1 MTCRD
6 RILSEDFQDFLTYY
20 ILPEG
25 TLEEEVSGGAF
36 CSVPVSG
43 RLWSVYFNRR
53 SLPPL
58 SFSGYQYRYVTELYG
73 LAEEFVWGAQG
84 QRFDPQPLNAGGITQ
99 LQGEPLFLTGRNV
112 VIGFADTGIDYRS
125 PVFRRQDG
133 SSRILAIWDQTD
145 QTGTPPEG
153 FYYGSEYTREQID
166 DALSLENPLE
176 AVPVTDENGHGTRMA
191 SAAAGSAINDGID
204 FLGAAPDADIVV
216 VKLKQAKRYLLDF
229 YLIPEGVPAYESN
242 DIVLAVKYLNSFA
255 VPFVRPVCIC
265 LGIGRSFGD
274 HRSNSALSRYL
285 SEVSSD
291 INRVAVVSGGN
302 EGNTAHHYAGTVLER
317 ESEEI
322 EVRVGEGTRGFLM
335 EIWGNLPSYFSVMV
349 RSPGGEEIP
358 VLNSRLEREV
368 EYSFIYGRSRIR
380 IDYQLNDPATGS
392 EVAVIR
398 LEEPAAGIWTFRLV
412 QESSGYGAFQ
422 MWLPIRQFVEGSVEF
437 LRPDPDSTLTSPSY
451 AQDVL
456 GVSAYNSRN
465 NSFYVNSGRGFAL
478 DGRIKPEL
486 AAPGVDLSVASG
498 TLRGSAVVASA
509 SGTSLA
515 AAIAAGG
522 CAQLLQWCVPDGNY
536 PDINGTGLISFL
548 VRGAA
553 RDAAQSYPNRTFG
566 FGRLDMAGVFDWIAG
581 IGRG

>member
-6 RILSEDFQDFLTYY
+6 MILSEEYQDFLTYY

-25 TLEEEVSGGAF
+25 TLEEEVSGDAF
-36 CSVPVSG
+36 CFVPVSG
-43 RLWSVYFNRR
+43 RLWSVYFNRQN
-53 SLPPL
+53 LPPL

-73 LAEEFVWGAQG
+73 LAVEFVWGTKG
-84 QRFDPQPLNAGGITQ
+84 QRFDPQPLNASGITE

-145 QTGTPPEG
+145 QSGTPPEG

-166 DALSLENPLE
+166 AALSLENPLE
-176 AVPVTDENGHGTRMA
+176 AIPVTDENGHGTRMA
-191 SAAAGSAINDGID
+191 SVAAGSAVNGGLD

-229 YLIPEGVPAYESN
+229 YLVPEGVPAYESN

-255 VPFVRPVCIC
+255 IPFIRPVCIC
-265 LGIGRSFGD
+265 LGIGRNFGD

-285 SEVSSD
+285 SEVGSD
-291 INRVAVVSGGN
+291 VNRVVVVSGGN
-302 EGNTAHHYAGTVLER
+302 EGNAAHHYAGTVTER

-358 VLNSRLEREV
+358 VISSRLEQEV
-368 EYSFIYGRSRIR
+368 EYSFIYGRSRIH
-380 IDYQLNDPATGS
+380 YQLNDLATGS

-398 LEEPAAGIWTFRLV
+398 LEEPAAGVWTFRLV
-412 QESSGYGAFQ
+412 QESAGYGAFH
-422 MWLPIRQFVEGSVEF
+422 MWLPIRQFVEGTVEF
-437 LRPDPDSTLTSPSY
+437 LRPSPDTTLTSPSY
-451 AQDVL
+451 AEDVL
-456 GVSAYNSRN
+456 AVSAYNSRN
-465 NSFYVNSGRGFAL
+465 NSFYINSGRGFAM

-486 AAPGVDLSVASG
+486 AAPGVELSAAAG
-498 TLRGSAVVASA
+498 MLRGGAVVSTA

-515 AAIAAGG
+515 AAITAGG
-522 CAQLLQWCVPDGNY
+522 CAQLLQWCVPDQNY

-553 RDAAQSYPNRTFG
+553 RDASQSYPNRLFG

-581 IGRG
+581 IGRE

>member
-6 RILSEDFQDFLTYY
+6 MILSEDFQDFLTYY

-25 TLEEEVSGGAF
+25 TLEEEVSSDAF
-36 CSVPVSG
+36 CFVPVSG
-43 RLWSVYFNRR
+43 RLWSVYFNREN
-53 SLPPL
+53 LPPL

-73 LAEEFVWGAQG
+73 LADDFVWGAQG
-84 QRFDPQPLNAGGITQ
+84 QSFDPQPLIKSGIVE
-99 LQGEPLFLTGRNV
+99 LQGEPLTLTGRNV
-112 VIGFADTGIDYRS
+112 VIGFADTGIDYRN

-153 FYYGSEYTREQID
+153 FYYGSEYTREQINA
-166 DALSLENPLE
+166 ALSLENPLE

-191 SAAAGSAINDGID
+191 SAAAGSAVNGGLD

-216 VKLKQAKRYLLDF
+216 VKLKQAKQYLLDF

-255 VPFVRPVCIC
+255 VPFVRPLCIC

-274 HRSNSALSRYL
+274 HRANSALSRYL
-285 SEVSSD
+285 SEVGSD
-291 INRVAVVSGGN
+291 INRVVVVSGGN
-302 EGNTAHHYAGTVLER
+302 EGNSAHHYAGTIIDR
-317 ESEEI
+317 ESEDI
-322 EVRVGEGTRGFLM
+322 ELRVGEGTKGFLM
-335 EIWGNLPSYFSVMV
+335 EIWGNLPSYFAVMV

-358 VLNSRLEREV
+358 VISSRLEREV
-368 EYSFIYGRSRIR
+368 EYSFVYGRTRIR
-380 IDYQLNDPATGS
+380 IDYQLNDLAAGG
-392 EVAVIR
+392 EVAVLR
-398 LEEPAAGIWTFRLV
+398 LEEPAAGVWTFRLV
-412 QESSGYGAFQ
+412 QEAEGYGAFH
-422 MWLPIRQFVEGSVEF
+422 MWLPLRQFVEGTVEF
-437 LRPDPDSTLTSPSY
+437 LRPSPDTTLTSPSY

-456 GVSAYNSRN
+456 AVSAYNSRN

-486 AAPGVDLSVASG
+486 TAPGVDISVAAG
-498 TLRGSAVVASA
+498 RLQGSALIGTA

-515 AAIAAGG
+515 AAITAGA
-522 CAQLLQWCVPDGNY
+522 CAQLFQWCVPDQNY
-536 PDINGTGLISFL
+536 PDINGTGLINFL

-553 RDAAQSYPNRTFG
+553 RDASQSYPNRTFG
-566 FGRLDMAGVFDWIAG
+566 FGRLDVAGVFDWLAG
-581 IGRG
+581 IMRG

>member
-6 RILSEDFQDFLTYY
+6 MILSEEFQDFLTYY

-25 TLEEEVSGGAF
+25 TLTEEVSGDAF
-36 CSVPVSG
+36 CFVPVSG
-43 RLWSVYFNRR
+43 RLWSVYFNRQN
-53 SLPPL
+53 LPPL

-73 LAEEFVWGAQG
+73 LEDEFVWGTQG
-84 QRFDPQPLNAGGITQ
+84 QRFDPQPLNASGITQ
-99 LQGEPLFLTGRNV
+99 LQGEPLSLTGRNV
-112 VIGFADTGIDYRS
+112 VIGFADTGIDYRN

-145 QTGTPPEG
+145 QSGMPPEG
-153 FYYGSEYTREQID
+153 FYYGSEYTREEINA
-166 DALSLENPLE
+166 ALSLENPLE
-176 AVPVTDENGHGTRMA
+176 AVPATDENGHGTRMA
-191 SAAAGSAINDGID
+191 SAAAGSAINGGLD

-216 VKLKQAKRYLLDF
+216 VKLKQAKQYLLDF

-242 DIVLAVKYLNSFA
+242 DIVLAVKYLNSF
-255 VPFVRPVCIC
+255 VIPFVRPVCIC

-285 SEVSSD
+285 SEVGSD
-291 INRVAVVSGGN
+291 INRAVVVSGGN
-302 EGNTAHHYAGTVLER
+302 EGNTAHHYAGTVTER

-358 VLNSRLEREV
+358 VINSRLEREV

-412 QESSGYGAFQ
+412 QEASGYGAFQ

-437 LRPDPDSTLTSPSY
+437 LRPNPDSTLTSPSY

-465 NSFYVNSGRGFAL
+465 NSFYINSGRGFAL

-486 AAPGVDLSVASG
+486 AAPGVDLSTASG

-515 AAIAAGG
+515 AAVAAGG

>member
-6 RILSEDFQDFLTYY
+6 MILSEEFQDFLTYY

-25 TLEEEVSGGAF
+25 TLEEEVSSDAF
-36 CSVPVSG
+36 CLVPVSG
-43 RLWSVYFNRR
+43 RLWSVYFNRQN
-53 SLPPL
+53 LPPL
-58 SFSGYQYRYVTELYG
+58 SFSRYQYRYVTELYG
-73 LAEEFVWGAQG
+73 LADEFVWSAQG
-84 QRFDPQPLNAGGITQ
+84 QSFDPQPLNASGITE
-99 LQGEPLFLTGRNV
+99 LQRAPLFLTGRNV
-112 VIGFADTGIDYRS
+112 VIGFADTGIDYRN

-145 QTGTPPEG
+145 QTGTAPEG
-153 FYYGSEYTREQID
+153 FYYGSEYTREQINE
-166 DALSLENPLE
+166 ALSLENPLE
-176 AVPVTDENGHGTRMA
+176 AVPVTDDNGHGTRMA
-191 SAAAGSAINDGID
+191 SAAAGSAVNDGLD

-216 VKLKQAKRYLLDF
+216 VKLKQAKQYLLDF

-255 VPFVRPVCIC
+255 VPFARPVCIC

-274 HRSNSALSRYL
+274 HMANSALSRYL

-291 INRVAVVSGGN
+291 INRVVVVSGGN
-302 EGNTAHHYAGTVLER
+302 EGNTAHHYAGTVTER

-322 EVRVGEGTRGFLM
+322 ELRVGEGTRGFLM
-335 EIWGNLPSYFSVMV
+335 EIWGNLPSYFAVKV

-358 VLNSRLEREV
+358 VISSRLEQEV
-368 EYSFIYGRSRIR
+368 EYSFVYGRSRIR
-380 IDYQLNDPATGS
+380 IDYRLNDLATGS
-392 EVAVIR
+392 EVAVVR
-398 LEEPAAGIWTFRLV
+398 LEEPAAGVWTFQLV
-412 QESSGYGAFQ
+412 QESAGYGAFH
-422 MWLPIRQFVEGSVEF
+422 MWLPIRQFVDGSVEF
-437 LRPDPDSTLTSPSY
+437 LRPNPDSTLTAPAY
-451 AQDVL
+451 AEDVL

-498 TLRGSAVVASA
+498 MLRGSTVVASA

-515 AAIAAGG
+515 AAVMSGA
-522 CAQLLQWCVPDGNY
+522 CAQFLQWCVQDGNY
-536 PDINGTGLISFL
+536 PDINGTSLINFF

-553 RDAAQSYPNRTFG
+553 RDASQSYPNRTFG
-566 FGRLDMAGVFDWIAG
+566 FGKLDVAGVFDWIAG
-581 IGRG
+581 IVRG

>member
-6 RILSEDFQDFLTYY
+6 MILSEEFQDFLTYY

-25 TLEEEVSGGAF
+25 TLEEEVSSDAF
-36 CSVPVSG
+36 CLVPVSG
-43 RLWSVYFNRR
+43 RLWSVYFNRQN
-53 SLPPL
+53 LPPL
-58 SFSGYQYRYVTELYG
+58 SFSRYQYRYVTELYG
-73 LAEEFVWGAQG
+73 LADEFVWSAQG
-84 QRFDPQPLNAGGITQ
+84 QSFDPQPLNASGITE
-99 LQGEPLFLTGRNV
+99 LQREPLFLTGRNV
-112 VIGFADTGIDYRS
+112 VIGFADTGIDYRN

-145 QTGTPPEG
+145 QTGTAPEG
-153 FYYGSEYTREQID
+153 FYYGSEYTREQINE
-166 DALSLENPLE
+166 ALSLENPLE
-176 AVPVTDENGHGTRMA
+176 AVPVTDDNGHGTRMA
-191 SAAAGSAINDGID
+191 SAAAGSAVNDGLD
-204 FLGAAPDADIVV
+204 FLGAAPEADIVV
-216 VKLKQAKRYLLDF
+216 VKLKQAKQYLLDF

-255 VPFVRPVCIC
+255 VPFARPVCIC

-274 HRSNSALSRYL
+274 HMANSALSRYL

-291 INRVAVVSGGN
+291 INRVVVVSGGN
-302 EGNTAHHYAGTVLER
+302 EGNTAHHYAGTVTER

-322 EVRVGEGTRGFLM
+322 ELRVGEGTRGFLM
-335 EIWGNLPSYFSVMV
+335 EIWGNLPSYFAVKV

-358 VLNSRLEREV
+358 VISSRLEQEV
-368 EYSFIYGRSRIR
+368 EYSFVYGRSRIR
-380 IDYQLNDPATGS
+380 IDYRLNDLATGS
-392 EVAVIR
+392 EVAVVR
-398 LEEPAAGIWTFRLV
+398 LEEPAAGVWTFQLV
-412 QESSGYGAFQ
+412 QESAGYGAFH
-422 MWLPIRQFVEGSVEF
+422 MWLPIRQFVDGSVEF
-437 LRPDPDSTLTSPSY
+437 LRPNPDSTLTAPAY
-451 AQDVL
+451 AEDVL

-498 TLRGSAVVASA
+498 MLRGSTVVASA

-515 AAIAAGG
+515 AAVMSGA
-522 CAQLLQWCVPDGNY
+522 CAQFLQWCVQDGNY
-536 PDINGTGLISFL
+536 PDINGTSLINFF

-553 RDAAQSYPNRTFG
+553 RDASQSFPNRTFG
-566 FGRLDMAGVFDWIAG
+566 FGRMDMVGVFDWIAG

>member
-6 RILSEDFQDFLTYY
+6 MILSEDFQDFLTYY

-84 QRFDPQPLNAGGITQ
+84 QRFDPQPLNASGITQ
-99 LQGEPLFLTGRNV
+99 LQEEPLSLTGRNV

-153 FYYGSEYTREQID
+153 FYYGSEYTREQINE
-166 DALSLENPLE
+166 ALSLENPLE

-191 SAAAGSAINDGID
+191 SAAAGSAINEGID

-216 VKLKQAKRYLLDF
+216 VKLKQAKQYMLDF

-302 EGNTAHHYAGTVLER
+302 EGNTARHYAGTVLER

-358 VLNSRLEREV
+358 VINSRLEREV

-553 RDAAQSYPNRTFG
+553 RDAAQSYPNRTYG

>member
-6 RILSEDFQDFLTYY
+6 MILSEEFQDFLTYY

-25 TLEEEVSGGAF
+25 TLTEEVSGDAF

-43 RLWSVYFNRR
+43 RLWSVYFNRQN
-53 SLPPL
+53 LPPL

-73 LAEEFVWGAQG
+73 LADEFVWGTQG
-84 QRFDPQPLNAGGITQ
+84 QSFDPQPLNASGITQ
-99 LQGEPLFLTGRNV
+99 LQGEPLLLTGRNV
-112 VIGFADTGIDYRS
+112 VIGFADTGIDYRN

-145 QTGTPPEG
+145 QSGTPPEG
-153 FYYGSEYTREQID
+153 FYYGSEYTREQINA
-166 DALSLENPLE
+166 ALSLENPLE

-191 SAAAGSAINDGID
+191 SAAAGSAINGGLD
-204 FLGAAPDADIVV
+204 FLGAAPDADIVM

-255 VPFVRPVCIC
+255 VPFVRPLCIC

-291 INRVAVVSGGN
+291 INRVVVVSGGN
-302 EGNTAHHYAGTVLER
+302 EGNTAHHYAGTVTEK
-317 ESEEI
+317 ESGEI
-322 EVRVGEGTRGFLM
+322 ELRVGEGTRGFLM
-335 EIWGNLPSYFSVMV
+335 EIWGRLPSYFSVMV

-358 VLNSRLEREV
+358 VISSRLEQEV
-368 EYSFIYGRSRIR
+368 EYSFVYGKSRIR
-380 IDYQLNDPATGS
+380 IDYQLNDLATGS
-392 EVAVIR
+392 EVAVVR
-398 LEEPAAGIWTFRLV
+398 LEEPAAGVWTFRLV
-412 QESSGYGAFQ
+412 QESAGYGAFH

-437 LRPDPDSTLTSPSY
+437 LRPNPDSTLTAPSY
-451 AQDVL
+451 AEDVL
-456 GVSAYNSRN
+456 GISAYNSRN

-486 AAPGVDLSVASG
+486 AAPGVDISVTSG
-498 TLRGSAVVASA
+498 MLRGSAVVAAA

-515 AAIAAGG
+515 AAITAGG
-522 CAQLLQWCVPDGNY
+522 CAQFLQWCVQDGNY
-536 PDINGTGLISFL
+536 PDINGTGLINFF

-553 RDAAQSYPNRTFG
+553 RDASQSFPNRTFG
-566 FGRLDMAGVFDWIAG
+566 FGRMDMVGVFDWIAG

>member
-6 RILSEDFQDFLTYY
+6 MILSEDFQDFLTYY

-53 SLPPL
+53 DLPPL

-99 LQGEPLFLTGRNV
+99 LQGEPLSLTGRNV

-515 AAIAAGG
+515 AAVAAGG

>member
-1 MTCRD
+1 M
-6 RILSEDFQDFLTYY
+6 
-20 ILPEG
+20 
-25 TLEEEVSGGAF
+25 
-36 CSVPVSG
+36 
-43 RLWSVYFNRR
+43 
-53 SLPPL
+53 
-58 SFSGYQYRYVTELYG
+58 TELYG

-145 QTGTPPEG
+145 QTGTPPAG
-153 FYYGSEYTREQID
+153 FYYGSEYTREQINA
-166 DALSLENPLE
+166 ALSLENPLE

-191 SAAAGSAINDGID
+191 SVAAGSAVNEGID

-216 VKLKQAKRYLLDF
+216 VKLKQAKQYLLDF

-285 SEVSSD
+285 SEVGSD
-291 INRVAVVSGGN
+291 INRAVVVSGGN
-302 EGNTAHHYAGTVLER
+302 EGNTAHHYAGTVTER

-358 VLNSRLEREV
+358 VINSRLEREV

-412 QESSGYGAFQ
+412 QEASGYGAFQ

-437 LRPDPDSTLTSPSY
+437 LRPNPDSTLTSPSY

-465 NSFYVNSGRGFAL
+465 NSFYINSGRGFAL

-486 AAPGVDLSVASG
+486 AAPGVDLSTASG

-515 AAIAAGG
+515 AAVAAGG

>member
-1 MTCRD
+1 M
-6 RILSEDFQDFLTYY
+6 
-20 ILPEG
+20 
-25 TLEEEVSGGAF
+25 
-36 CSVPVSG
+36 
-43 RLWSVYFNRR
+43 
-53 SLPPL
+53 
-58 SFSGYQYRYVTELYG
+58 TELYG

-153 FYYGSEYTREQID
+153 FYYGSEYTREQINE
-166 DALSLENPLE
+166 ALSLENPLE

-216 VKLKQAKRYLLDF
+216 VKLKQAKQYLLDF

-285 SEVSSD
+285 SEVGSD
-291 INRVAVVSGGN
+291 INRVVVVSGGN
-302 EGNTAHHYAGTVLER
+302 EGNTAHHYAGTVTER

-412 QESSGYGAFQ
+412 QEASGYGAFQ

-437 LRPDPDSTLTSPSY
+437 LRPRSGFHADLSLLCT
-451 AQDVL
+451 
-456 GVSAYNSRN
+456 GR
-465 NSFYVNSGRGFAL
+465 SGR
-478 DGRIKPEL
+478 
-486 AAPGVDLSVASG
+486 
-498 TLRGSAVVASA
+498 
-509 SGTSLA
+509 
-515 AAIAAGG
+515 
-522 CAQLLQWCVPDGNY
+522 
-536 PDINGTGLISFL
+536 
-548 VRGAA
+548 VR
-553 RDAAQSYPNRTFG
+553 
-566 FGRLDMAGVFDWIAG
+566 L
-581 IGRG
+581 

>member
-53 SLPPL
+53 DLPPL

-84 QRFDPQPLNAGGITQ
+84 QRFDPQPLNASGITQ
-99 LQGEPLFLTGRNV
+99 LQEEPLSLTGRNV

-153 FYYGSEYTREQID
+153 FYYGSEYTREQINE
-166 DALSLENPLE
+166 ALSLENPLE

-191 SAAAGSAINDGID
+191 SAAAGSAINEGID

-216 VKLKQAKRYLLDF
+216 VKLKQAKQYMLDF

-412 QESSGYGAFQ
+412 QEASGYGAFQ

-553 RDAAQSYPNRTFG
+553 RDAAQSYPNRTYG

>member
-1 MTCRD
+1 MTCKEM
-6 RILSEDFQDFLTYY
+6 ILSEDFQDFLTYY
-20 ILPEG
+20 VLPEG
-25 TLEEEVSGGAF
+25 TLTDDLSGDAF
-36 CSVPVSG
+36 CYVQVSG
-43 RLWSVYFNRR
+43 RLYSVYFNREN
-53 SLPPL
+53 LPPL

-73 LAEEFVWGAQG
+73 LADEFVWGTQG
-84 QRFDPQPLNAGGITQ
+84 QQFDPQPLNASGITP

-153 FYYGSEYTREQID
+153 FLYGSEYTREQID
-166 DALSLENPLE
+166 EALSRADPLE
-176 AVPVTDENGHGTRMA
+176 TVPVTDENGHGTRMA
-191 SAAAGSAINDGID
+191 SAAAGSAVNGGLD
-204 FLGAAPDADIVV
+204 FLGAAPDSDIVV
-216 VKLKQAKRYLLDF
+216 VKLKQAKQYLRDF

-242 DIVLAVKYLNSFA
+242 DIVLAVKYLDSFA

-274 HRSNSALSRYL
+274 HRENSALSRYL
-285 SEVSSD
+285 AEVGSD
-291 INRVAVVSGGN
+291 INRVVVVSGGN
-302 EGNTAHHYAGTVLER
+302 EGNTAHHYSGTISGQ

-322 EVRVGEGTRGFLM
+322 ELRVGEGTRGFLM
-335 EIWGNLPSYFSVMV
+335 EIWGDLPSYFSVMV

-358 VLNSRLEREV
+358 VISSRLEREV
-368 EYSFIYGRSRIR
+368 EYSFIYGRARIR
-380 IDYQLNDPATGS
+380 IDYQTNDLTTGS
-392 EVAVIR
+392 EVAVLR
-398 LEEPAAGIWTFRLV
+398 LQEPAAGVWTFRLV
-412 QESSGYGAFQ
+412 QEASGYGVFH
-422 MWLPIRQFVEGSVEF
+422 MWLPIRQFVEGTVEF
-437 LRPDPDSTLTSPSY
+437 LRPNPDNTLTSPAY

-456 GVSAYNSRN
+456 SVSAYNSRN

-486 AAPGVDLSVASG
+486 SSPGVDISVAAG
-498 TLRGSAVVASA
+498 TLRGSAVVSTA

-522 CAQLLQWCVPDGNY
+522 CAQLLQWCVQDGNE
-536 PDINGTGLISFL
+536 PDINGTRLINLL

-553 RDAAQSYPNRTFG
+553 RDASQSYPNRTFG
-566 FGRLDMAGVFDWIAG
+566 FGRLDMEGVFDWIAG
-581 IGRG
+581 IVRG

>member
-166 DALSLENPLE
+166 AALSLENPLE

-191 SAAAGSAINDGID
+191 SAAAGSAINEGID

-412 QESSGYGAFQ
+412 QEASGYGAFQ

-437 LRPDPDSTLTSPSY
+437 LRPNPDSTLTSPSY

-486 AAPGVDLSVASG
+486 AAPGVDLSTASG

-515 AAIAAGG
+515 AAVAAGG